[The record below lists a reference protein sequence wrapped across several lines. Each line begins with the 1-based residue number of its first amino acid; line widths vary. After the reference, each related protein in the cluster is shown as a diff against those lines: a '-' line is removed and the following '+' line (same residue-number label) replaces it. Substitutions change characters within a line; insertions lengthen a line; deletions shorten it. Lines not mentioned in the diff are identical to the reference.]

1 MSDSSS
7 DIIIDL
13 DYIIMFT
20 NLIMFASYAFLET
33 STWVDVILMYLGICV
48 LNDLIDLVLYD

>member
-1 MSDSSS
+1 
-7 DIIIDL
+7 
-13 DYIIMFT
+13 MFT

-33 STWVDVILMYLGICV
+33 STWVIVVLVYLGICV